1 MKYVGSKNRLSKDL
15 VPIIQSCIDDNNI
28 KSYWEPF
35 CLSKKQNV
43 YTEFGIKEIKDIQIG
58 DRIYDDNGI
67 LCEVINKVKS
77 HKTTGKRIKIKG
89 NVEICATNDHIFYL
103 SNDQSVTV
111 SDLMVGDCLLTG
123 NSKINSNPV
132 IDLADFITISNCPPF
147 GRSGCVIDDNKVKL
161 YHNAP
166 VINRIIPIT
175 KELMRCYGLVVAEG
189 DKSNLTMHKKE
200 RLYLQEFV
208 SYYEKIIGIKS
219 DNKKYFYRRNAIQ
232 LAVPYK
238 KIYEKIFFIAMQIG
252 YGAKNKNISFLFSCT
267 PEMCLEAIR
276 YMIIGDGSIVNKGK
290 YRGVNYKTSS
300 RTLAYQLQTLLS
312 IKFNIK
318 STISH
323 GINKARYIEGR
334 ELKESEYYN
343 ISVTRDKDI
352 EKLIGTPSSNI
363 IMCQKQKGFII
374 TDIEDVKDEFYDI
387 TINNESHRF
396 ILDGGIV
403 THNCG
408 GGKLNR

>member
-1 MKYVGSKNRLSKDL
+1 
-15 VPIIQSCIDDNNI
+15 
-28 KSYWEPF
+28 
-35 CLSKKQNV
+35 
-43 YTEFGIKEIKDIQIG
+43 
-58 DRIYDDNGI
+58 
-67 LCEVINKVKS
+67 
-77 HKTTGKRIKIKG
+77 
-89 NVEICATNDHIFYL
+89 
-103 SNDQSVTV
+103 
-111 SDLMVGDCLLTG
+111 
-123 NSKINSNPV
+123 
-132 IDLADFITISNCPPF
+132 
-147 GRSGCVIDDNKVKL
+147 
-161 YHNAP
+161 
-166 VINRIIPIT
+166 
-175 KELMRCYGLVVAEG
+175 
-189 DKSNLTMHKKE
+189 
-200 RLYLQEFV
+200 
-208 SYYEKIIGIKS
+208 
-219 DNKKYFYRRNAIQ
+219 
-232 LAVPYK
+232 
-238 KIYEKIFFIAMQIG
+238 MQIG

-300 RTLAYQLQTLLS
+300 RILAYQLQTLLS

-318 STISH
+318 STILH

-363 IMCQKQKGFII
+363 IMCQKTKGFII

-408 GGKLNR
+408 GANLIDKIKCVNRYGSDIHKYLIALLQHVQITTDDLPATFDENEYKAVRQNPDKYPEWYVGLVGFCSFGGKWWGGYPRGFKNDSVTPRDIVNETIRNLIKQAPNLKDIEFFHDDYIDCGTGIRDYVVYCDIPYRNSTKYATKNFDYEKFYDWCKYMSQHNIVLISEYWMPDDFESIWQKQLKCTLDKNSRSDKTEKLFKWKG